1 MSHTTF
7 SQTLHFGDGSV
18 AITCRDGI
26 TTLSTYP
33 NTLDRRRFIAEARR
47 FLDAM
52 ETLLDVE
59 SKLIDPQEPEL
70 RQAEIV
76 WLEREAEA
84 EQARRY
90 G

>member
-1 MSHTTF
+1 MSTLNF
-7 SQTLHFGDGSV
+7 SQTMHLGDGSI
-18 AITCRDGI
+18 ALTCRDGI

-33 NTLDRRRFIAEARR
+33 NILDRRRFIAEARR

-52 ETLLDVE
+52 ETFLDVE
-59 SKLIDPQEPEL
+59 SKLIDPQETEL

-76 WLEREAEA
+76 WLEREAEV